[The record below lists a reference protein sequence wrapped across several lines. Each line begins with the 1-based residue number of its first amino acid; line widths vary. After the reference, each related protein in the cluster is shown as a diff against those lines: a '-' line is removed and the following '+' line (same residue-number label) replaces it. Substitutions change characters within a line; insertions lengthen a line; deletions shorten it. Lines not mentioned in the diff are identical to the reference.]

1 MQALEGI
8 KVLDLTRL
16 LPGSFTSLMLADYG
30 AEVVMVEDPAGEG
43 GRHIGPFIKGLSSRH
58 LMLGRNKRSITLNL
72 RKPQGQALLIELA
85 GHADVLIENFRPGY
99 MERLGL
105 GYERLREINEK
116 LIFCS
121 LTGYGQTGPDRD
133 RPGHD
138 INYIS
143 RTGVLGLSAVN
154 GGKIS
159 LPGVQIADLGGGSM
173 MAVMGI
179 LLALAARINSGKG
192 QYIDVA
198 MADGITS
205 WLPLATFE
213 YLAGGSA
220 PGPGEHIYT
229 GSLACYNTYQT
240 KDGRH
245 LALGALEPKFWDAF
259 CKWLGCEEFIPLQR
273 DPAQQDRMKA
283 ALQEIFGTRTLAE
296 WMQNISGR
304 DICLTPVNTI
314 DEALTDPRTAA
325 REMVFEADHPV
336 AGKIRQLGFP
346 VKMSMTP
353 AGYRRGAPLLGEH
366 NAEVFA
372 TIGLESRDLEELR
385 QEGVI

>member
-8 KVLDLTRL
+8 KVLDLSRL
-16 LPGSFTSLMLADYG
+16 LPGSFTSLLLADYG

-43 GRHIGPFIKGLSSRH
+43 GRHIGPLIEGLSYRH
-58 LMLGRNKRSITLNL
+58 LMLNRNKKSITLNL
-72 RKPQGQALLIELA
+72 RTERGQELLPELTKN
-85 GHADVLIENFRPGY
+85 ADVLIENFRPGY
-99 MERLGL
+99 MDRLGL
-105 GYERLREINEK
+105 GYQRLQEINQN

-143 RTGVLGLSAVN
+143 KTGVLGLSAIN
-154 GGKIS
+154 EGKIS
-159 LPGVQIADLGGGSM
+159 LPGVQIADIGGGSM

-179 LLALAARINSGKG
+179 LLALAARVNTGKG

-205 WLPLATFE
+205 WLPLAAFE
-213 YLAGGSA
+213 YLAGERA
-220 PGPGEHIYT
+220 PGPGEHIYA

-259 CKWLGCEEFIPLQR
+259 CRWIGCEEFISIQR
-273 DPAQQDRMKA
+273 DPSQQNRIKA
-283 ALQEIFGTRTLAE
+283 TLQEKFGERTLVQ
-296 WMQNISGR
+296 WMQDISDR

-314 DEALTDPRTAA
+314 SEALSDPRTAA
-325 REMVFEADHPV
+325 REMMFEVDHPV
-336 AGKIRQLGFP
+336 SGRIKQLGFP

-353 AGYRRGAPLLGEH
+353 AKYRRGAPLLGEH
-366 NAEVFA
+366 NQEIFA
-372 TIGLESRDLEELR
+372 LIGLQPADLETLR